1 MDQKS
6 ENAMHGRLVW
16 MIAAWYL
23 FVLWSW
29 SMPLYARN
37 EELFAVSL
45 VIMVSGIVLAVV
57 SFARFLYEL
66 RKSAQRQSLLDNDF
80 VIRVLID
87 LGALTVLSRF
97 SVTMNRVAEGFDN
110 DAVLLL
116 VSGIILLTLMYGLV
130 RVVVGINPVRAYFA
144 ARWRAV
150 TVVILALALAG
161 AWHDVVRA
169 LLVTAA
175 ALGVEGAAN
184 DLPRHTALHKL
195 WHEGYVFSLAL
206 LAVFFVML
214 AASWR
219 QFRLIGS
226 DIAGLAARLNAIQ
239 GKQQAPQKSKAA
251 ASGGKTEAAAPARS
265 VRASVKTRRLK
276 DTAPGL

>member
-6 ENAMHGRLVW
+6 ENAMHGRVIW

-29 SMPLYARN
+29 SVPLYARN

-45 VIMVSGIVLAVV
+45 VIMVSGIVLAVI

-66 RKSAQRQSLLDNDF
+66 RKSAQRQGPLDNDF
-80 VIRVLID
+80 IVRVLID

-116 VSGIILLTLMYGLV
+116 VSGIILLTLIYGLV
-130 RVVVGINPVRAYFA
+130 RVVIGISPVRAYFA

-150 TVVILALALAG
+150 TVAILALALAG

-169 LLVTAA
+169 LYVTAA
-175 ALGVEGAAN
+175 SLGVEGAAN
-184 DLPRHTALHKL
+184 DLPRHAALHKL

-206 LAVFFVML
+206 LVVFLVML

-226 DIAGLAARLNAIQ
+226 DMAGFATKFKALQ
-239 GKQQAPQKSKAA
+239 GRRQPPQKSKAA
-251 ASGGKTEAAAPARS
+251 ESVGKAAAAAPARP
-265 VRASVKTRRLK
+265 VRASAKSRRVK

>member
-6 ENAMHGRLVW
+6 ESALHGRLSW

-29 SMPLYARN
+29 SVPLYSRS

-45 VIMVSGIVLAVV
+45 VIMMSGIVLAVV

-66 RKSAQRQSLLDNDF
+66 RKSAQRQSTPDNDF
-80 VIRVLID
+80 IVRVLID

-97 SVTMNRVAEGFDN
+97 SVTMNRVAEGFDQ

-116 VSGIILLTLMYGLV
+116 VSGVIILTLVYGLV
-130 RVVVGINPVRAYFA
+130 RVIIGISSVRAYFA
-144 ARWRAV
+144 ARWRAFA
-150 TVVILALALAG
+150 VVVLALALAG

-169 LLVTAA
+169 LHLAA
-175 ALGVEGAAN
+175 ASLGVEEAAN
-184 DLPRHTALHKL
+184 ALPRELALRRL
-195 WHEGYVFSLAL
+195 WYEGYVFSLAL
-206 LAVFFVML
+206 LAVFLVML

-219 QFRLIGS
+219 QFRMIGAET
-226 DIAGLAARLNAIQ
+226 AGLGAKFRAAVTVKRQ
-239 GKQQAPQKSKAA
+239 SPQQSKAVNPEQ
-251 ASGGKTEAAAPARS
+251 KIEAAAPARPA
-265 VRASVKTRRLK
+265 RAAKSRRVK
-276 DTAPGL
+276 DTASGL

>member
-1 MDQKS
+1 MDQKT
-6 ENAMHGRLVW
+6 ENAMLGRLSW

-29 SMPLYARN
+29 SVPLYARN

-66 RKSAQRQSLLDNDF
+66 RKSAQRQIPLDNDF

-116 VSGIILLTLMYGLV
+116 VSGIILLTLAYGLV
-130 RVVVGINPVRAYFA
+130 RVIIGISPVRAYFA

-150 TVVILALALAG
+150 VVVVLALALAG
-161 AWHDVVRA
+161 AWHDVARA
-169 LLVTAA
+169 LQVAA
-175 ALGVEGAAN
+175 ASLGVAGAAN
-184 DLPRHTALHKL
+184 DLPRQAALHKL

-206 LAVFFVML
+206 LAVFVVML
-214 AASWR
+214 AAAWR
-219 QFRLIGS
+219 QFGLIGA
-226 DIAGLAARLNAIQ
+226 DMARLAARFKAAQ
-239 GKQQAPQKSKAA
+239 GKLPPPRKPRAEGP
-251 ASGGKTEAAAPARS
+251 GGKAEAAAPARPARS
-265 VRASVKTRRLK
+265 AKSRRLK